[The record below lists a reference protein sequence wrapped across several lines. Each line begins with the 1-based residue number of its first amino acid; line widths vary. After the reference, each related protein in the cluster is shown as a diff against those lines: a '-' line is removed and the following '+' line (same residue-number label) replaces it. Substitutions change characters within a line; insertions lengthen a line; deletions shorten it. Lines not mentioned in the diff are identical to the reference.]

1 MASLRILRLA
11 DAPQHIDTISAW
23 NHAEWGKKSG
33 SSLRDSMDWFQAM
46 IVAPSEE
53 CVIAEQ
59 GKDVIG
65 MASLVDHDLDER
77 PDLLHW
83 LASVYV
89 HPDFRKAGL
98 ASALI
103 EAVEQEAA
111 LRGIERMYL
120 YTNTAEQLY
129 ARLGWEL
136 SERFQRGP
144 ENFAIMC
151 KAPGG

>member
-1 MASLRILRLA
+1 MAALRILRLA
-11 DAPQHIDTISAW
+11 DAPQHLDTIAAW

-46 IVAPSEE
+46 IGTPSEE

-59 GKDVIG
+59 GEDVIG

-77 PDLLHW
+77 QDLLHW
-83 LASVYV
+83 LANVYV
-89 HPDFRKAGL
+89 HPDFRKTGV

-103 EAVEQEAA
+103 GAVAHEAA
-111 LRGIERMYL
+111 LRDIACMYL

-129 ARLGWEL
+129 SRLGWEVF
-136 SERFQRGP
+136 ERFQRGP
-144 ENFAIMC
+144 EHFAIMR
-151 KAPGG
+151 KDPRG

>member
-1 MASLRILRLA
+1 MAALRILRLA
-11 DAPQHIDTISAW
+11 GAQQHLDTISAW
-23 NHAEWGKKSG
+23 NYEEWGKG
-33 SSLRDSMDWFQAM
+33 MGYSLQDSMDWFQSM
-46 IVAPSEE
+46 IGAPREE
-53 CVIAEQ
+53 CVIAER
-59 GKDVIG
+59 GGDVIG

-89 HPDFRKAGL
+89 HPGFRKAGI

-103 EAVEQEAA
+103 KAVEHEAA
-111 LRGIERMYL
+111 VRDIACMYL

-136 SERFQRGP
+136 FERFQRGS
-144 ENFAIMC
+144 EQFVIMR
-151 KAPGG
+151 KDPRD

>member
-1 MASLRILRLA
+1 MASLQILRLA
-11 DAPQHIDTISAW
+11 DAPEHLDTIAAW
-23 NHAEWGKKSG
+23 NYAEWGKKSG
-33 SSLRDSMDWFQAM
+33 SSLRDSMDWFQSM
-46 IVAPSEE
+46 IGAPSEE
-53 CVIAEQ
+53 CVLATR
-59 GKDVIG
+59 GDDVIG

-89 HPDFRKAGL
+89 PPAFRKTGI

-103 EAVEQEAA
+103 EAVEREAA
-111 LRGIERMYL
+111 LRDIACMYL

-129 ARLGWEL
+129 TRLGWEV

-144 ENFAIMC
+144 EGFTIMR
-151 KAPGG
+151 KDPRG